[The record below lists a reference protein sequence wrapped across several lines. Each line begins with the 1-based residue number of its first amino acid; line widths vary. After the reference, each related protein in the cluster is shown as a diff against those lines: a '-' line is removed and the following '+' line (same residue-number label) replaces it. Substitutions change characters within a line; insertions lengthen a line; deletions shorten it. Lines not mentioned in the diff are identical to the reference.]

1 MQALLVNVSNP
12 QSGVL
17 VTQNISAGDFQP
29 AANGNV
35 TWTNSTADLGVPGYV
50 FVNATFFDSNGR
62 TVATTQQ
69 NDVQRC
75 IRQVGVSNRTTMP
88 QTTVSGPTAT
98 AAPTTVA
105 TTAGPR
111 TTPTT
116 IGPRTTTTNS
126 T

>member
-1 MQALLVNVSNP
+1 MQALLVNASNP

-29 AANGNV
+29 AADGNV

-50 FVNATFFDSNGR
+50 FVNATFFDSNGQ
-62 TVATTQQ
+62 TVATVQQ

-75 IRQVGVSNRTTMP
+75 IRQVSETN
-88 QTTVSGPTAT
+88 QTTVPRTTVGGPTAT

-105 TTAGPR
+105 PTTVAPTTGPR
-111 TTPTT
+111 TTPS
-116 IGPRTTTTNS
+116 PSTNS
-126 T
+126 S